1 MKKILLFMLTL
12 MILIVPALALGEE
25 TEYPVLTGE
34 TGLYKAG
41 VYEVVVRG
49 MGGKMTVHVTFGKD
63 TIDAIEIVKHTE
75 TPNIGT
81 KAIEKVI
88 PEIIEAQSTDV
99 DAQTGATITSDAIK
113 EAVDK
118 AIAQA
123 LAPGQQA
130 PIYKAGMYEIVVRGL
145 GGKMTIDVT
154 FTETAIESIEVVKHT
169 ETPNIGTKAIEKVIP
184 EIIAAQSTDVDAQT
198 GATITSDAIKD
209 AVNKAIEQAK
219 IAE

>member
-88 PEIIEAQSTDV
+88 PEII
-99 DAQTGATITSDAIK
+99 
-113 EAVDK
+113 
-118 AIAQA
+118 
-123 LAPGQQA
+123 
-130 PIYKAGMYEIVVRGL
+130 
-145 GGKMTIDVT
+145 
-154 FTETAIESIEVVKHT
+154 
-169 ETPNIGTKAIEKVIP
+169 
-184 EIIAAQSTDVDAQT
+184 AAQSTDVDAQT